1 MAWNETKL
9 KRLYQVWRG
18 SNKFLCGGR
27 LIFGPDASSLY
38 LTTILILAPSVTFL
52 VKMYLKMEDPRTRH
66 PKLSIPI
73 LAVSWILTLLD
84 IFFLFMTSG
93 RDPGIV
99 PRSLKPPESDDVPD
113 STTPSMEWVSG
124 RTPNIRLPRVKDVKV
139 NGHTVKVKFCDTC
152 LLYRP
157 PRASHCSICNNC
169 VQRFD
174 HHCPWVGQCIG
185 LRNYRFF
192 FMFISTST
200 TLCIYVFAFSWM
212 NIFQRHMDE
221 RISIWKAISE
231 DVLSDILIVYC
242 FITVWFVGG
251 LTIFHSYLICTN
263 QTTYENFR
271 YRYDKKE
278 NPYNKGV
285 LGNIWEIFLSK
296 IPPSM
301 NKFRSFVKEEDYMMV
316 ETPTSNPG
324 QSLVNSKEKIDIE
337 MGGGR
342 VVDEGR
348 KSYSL
353 PELLRNLNY
362 EDLEDDCEED
372 DLKSKDHHHHH
383 HHDQNEAIIPPFDP
397 FFTSESGVN
406 KDQREGQESRGS
418 SSDDDG
424 FAGKRVGVSSDDEE
438 KNEGYE
444 QKWSAGSVYTN
455 ARSEDGTSSPQSTS
469 PMLPSPSSS
478 SSLLSLST
486 ASETLTMAAE
496 MMLVKPIS
504 KFASPKL
511 SNARTC
517 LTNRRFSTVIRMS
530 ATSTPPPPA
539 TATSKSKKGTKKEIQ
554 ESLLTPRFYTT
565 DFEEMEQL
573 FNTEINKN
581 LNEEEFIALLQEF
594 KTDYNQTHFVRNK
607 EFKEAADKL
616 QGPLRQIFV
625 EFLER
630 SCTAEFSG
638 FLLYKEL
645 GRRLKKTNPVVAEIF
660 SLMSRDEA
668 RHAGFLN
675 KGLSDFN
682 LALDLGFLTKARKYT
697 FFKPKFIFYAT
708 YLSEKIGYWRYITIY
723 RHLKQNPEFQCYP
736 IFKYF
741 ENWCQDENRH
751 GDFFSALMKAQPQF
765 LNDWQAKLWS
775 RFFCLSVYVTMYL
788 NDCQRTDFY
797 EGIGLNTKEFDM
809 HVIIETNRTTARI
822 FPAVLDVENPEFKR
836 KLDRMVVINEKLMA
850 VGQTD
855 DPSFVKNLKRIPLIA
870 GLVSEI
876 LAAYLM
882 PPVESGSVDFAEFEP
897 NLVY

>member
-52 VKMYLKMEDPRTRH
+52 VKMYLKMEDPRTKH

-99 PRSLKPPESDDVPD
+99 PRSLKPPESDDAPD

-124 RTPNIRLPRVKDVKV
+124 RSPNIRLPRVKDVKV

-200 TLCIYVFAFSWM
+200 TLCIYVFAFSWL

-383 HHDQNEAIIPPFDP
+383 HHDQNEGIIPPFDP

-406 KDQREGQESRGS
+406 KDEREGQESRGS

-424 FAGKRVGVSSDDEE
+424 VEGKRVGVSSDDEE
-438 KNEGYE
+438 KDEGYE
-444 QKWSAGSVYTN
+444 QKWSARSINTN
-455 ARSEDGTSSPQSTS
+455 SRSEDGTSSPQSTS

-478 SSLLSLST
+478 SSLLSLYC
-486 ASETLTMAAE
+486 
-496 MMLVKPIS
+496 
-504 KFASPKL
+504 FRN
-511 SNARTC
+511 SN
-517 LTNRRFSTVIRMS
+517 N
-530 ATSTPPPPA
+530 
-539 TATSKSKKGTKKEIQ
+539 
-554 ESLLTPRFYTT
+554 
-565 DFEEMEQL
+565 
-573 FNTEINKN
+573 
-581 LNEEEFIALLQEF
+581 
-594 KTDYNQTHFVRNK
+594 
-607 EFKEAADKL
+607 
-616 QGPLRQIFV
+616 
-625 EFLER
+625 
-630 SCTAEFSG
+630 
-638 FLLYKEL
+638 
-645 GRRLKKTNPVVAEIF
+645 
-660 SLMSRDEA
+660 
-668 RHAGFLN
+668 
-675 KGLSDFN
+675 
-682 LALDLGFLTKARKYT
+682 
-697 FFKPKFIFYAT
+697 
-708 YLSEKIGYWRYITIY
+708 
-723 RHLKQNPEFQCYP
+723 
-736 IFKYF
+736 
-741 ENWCQDENRH
+741 
-751 GDFFSALMKAQPQF
+751 
-765 LNDWQAKLWS
+765 
-775 RFFCLSVYVTMYL
+775 
-788 NDCQRTDFY
+788 
-797 EGIGLNTKEFDM
+797 
-809 HVIIETNRTTARI
+809 
-822 FPAVLDVENPEFKR
+822 
-836 KLDRMVVINEKLMA
+836 
-850 VGQTD
+850 
-855 DPSFVKNLKRIPLIA
+855 
-870 GLVSEI
+870 
-876 LAAYLM
+876 
-882 PPVESGSVDFAEFEP
+882 GS
-897 NLVY
+897 